1 MRPLQ
6 LTMSAFG
13 PYAGETVLDF
23 AELGEQNIFV
33 ITGPTGAG
41 KTTIFDA
48 ICYAF
53 YGETSGAERE
63 VRGLRSDFVLPE
75 EPAVTYVELTFMVR
89 QKVYR
94 VRRQPAQKLP
104 SKRGSGFKD
113 GLAMA
118 ELSCVG
124 HEEFAPLAK
133 VGEVDGKIVELLGLT
148 KDQFRKIVMIPQGD
162 FRRFLNA
169 DTKEKQDILRKLFGT
184 GLYEQVQYALT
195 QQKKDLET
203 QHKDQRLLAQEKL
216 QHIVETG
223 HEALAELKAQEQ
235 PELGAVIDA
244 LGQAVAADTALEA
257 SIKTQAEQKMAEQQ
271 RLQQALAEGR
281 VLNDRLQQLS
291 AAKAELGLLQ
301 AQETAMALKRQ
312 ELERIGW
319 ALELQAV
326 DQRYGGL
333 QRTVAEQSAEE
344 VRLEQALAQNGQR
357 LEQAQSRLAAEQAKE
372 PLFQEKELQL
382 DRLAGYRDEVA
393 RLGALERTAA
403 ESAQQLAA
411 AEKQQ
416 QALKDRQKD
425 NEVLRQCTA
434 SELEELRVQMER
446 RQQLGHE
453 LELAQRDVQPLTELL
468 ERIAHCG
475 QLKNELA
482 QAAEESQKQ
491 QAVFQTEE
499 NTLRKLRQ
507 AQRMQYGAL
516 LAAEL
521 EDGAPC
527 PVCGALHHPQP
538 QQPAAQLVSEE
549 DLEAQEKRTEAS
561 RSQWQKAREREE
573 GLRAQ
578 LGQMEQTL
586 DRADGGQHSRE
597 VAALRQWW
605 QAVQQQLAAIKERC
619 QAIQEQLKAS
629 TALPEQLAT
638 CQQRQQQA
646 EMTAGQLTQQLEEA
660 AAKQVAEYG
669 RRQAALT
676 ALEAATARIP
686 EAYRTLEALEA
697 AMAVL
702 RQALEARQQVLSEA
716 QAAYDQAHSQEQA
729 LSGQLSVMVKLLSES
744 RWQLAEAQAAFAQA
758 VAARFADEAAYRHY
772 QGLLAER
779 SAREKALRAYDE
791 QLAACHS
798 RILQLEA
805 LVGSQ
810 QAADTAQLERELT
823 QLAQTL
829 SELQKQQT
837 ILASRREI
845 NSRLADELQQ
855 KQALL
860 AQLAQEYA
868 LVGRLA
874 KLASGDNE
882 QRMTFETFVLI
893 TYFDQ
898 VLHEANQRLQ
908 KMTGGRYYF
917 LRRAEITDKRG
928 KSGLDI
934 DIMDN
939 YTGKA
944 RAVSTLS
951 GGEGFK
957 ASLAL
962 ALGLS
967 DVVQQNAGGIELS
980 TIFID
985 EGFGTLDGDSLDATV
1000 DTLVELQLGGR
1011 LVGIISHVSELKER
1025 IPAQLVVTPGERG
1038 STAAFAVRR

>member
-1 MRPLQ
+1 MRPLK
-6 LTMSAFG
+6 LTISAFG

-23 AELGEQNIFV
+23 AQLEEQNIFV
-33 ITGPTGAG
+33 IAGPTGAG

-104 SKRGSGFKD
+104 SKRGGGFKE

-124 HEEFAPLAK
+124 HEAFAPLAK

-184 GLYEQVQYALT
+184 GLYEQVQYALA
-195 QQKKDLET
+195 QQKKDLEN
-203 QHKDQRLLAQEKL
+203 QNKDQRLLVQEKL
-216 QHIVETG
+216 QHIVETD
-223 HEALAELKAQEQ
+223 HEPLAELKAQEQ
-235 PELGAVIDA
+235 PELGAVIAA
-244 LGQAVAADTALEA
+244 LLQAAAADEVQENTLRGQSQRAL
-257 SIKTQAEQKMAEQQ
+257 SEQQ
-271 RLQQALAEGR
+271 QLQQALATGR
-281 VLNDRLQQLS
+281 MLNDRLQQLD
-291 AAKAELGLLQ
+291 AAKAQLAVLQ

-319 ALELQAV
+319 ALELQAS
-326 DQRYGGL
+326 DQHYSSL
-333 QRTVAEQSAEE
+333 QRTAAEQAEE
-344 VRLEQALAQNGQR
+344 QVRLEQALAQNGQL
-357 LEQAQSRLAAEQAKE
+357 LEQAQSSLAAEQAKE
-372 PLFQEKELQL
+372 PLFQEKALQL
-382 DRLAGYRDEVA
+382 DRLEGYRSEMT
-393 RLGALERTAA
+393 RLGELEQTAA
-403 ESAQQLAA
+403 DSARQLAA
-411 AEKQQ
+411 AEKRQ
-416 QALKDRQKD
+416 LKLKRSQLD
-425 NEVLRQCTA
+425 NDALRQSTA
-434 SELEELRVQMER
+434 SELENLRLQMER

-453 LELAQRDVQPLTELL
+453 LALAQRDSQPLTELL
-468 ERIAHCG
+468 ERITQYG

-482 QAAEESQKQ
+482 QAAAESQKR
-491 QAVFQTEE
+491 QAAFVSKESA
-499 NTLRKLRQ
+499 LRQLRQ
-507 AQRMQYGAL
+507 AQRTQFGAL

-521 EDGAPC
+521 SEGAPC

-538 QQPAAQLVSEE
+538 QQPSAQLVSEE
-549 DLEAQEKRTEAS
+549 ELETQEKRTEAS
-561 RSQWQKAREREE
+561 RSQWQEAREQEE

-578 LGQMEQTL
+578 LEQLDQAL
-586 DRADGGQHSRE
+586 DRVDGGQHSRE

-605 QAVQQQLAAIKERC
+605 QEVHQQLAALKERS
-619 QAIQEQLKAS
+619 QTIQTELAAS
-629 TALPEQLAT
+629 EALTEQLADR
-638 CQQRQQQA
+638 QRCLQQA
-646 EMTAGQLTQQLEEA
+646 ETAAGQLTEQLEEA
-660 AAKQVAEYG
+660 SAAQVAEYG
-669 RRQAALT
+669 RRQAALM
-676 ALEAATARIP
+676 ALEAAKAHIP
-686 EAYRTLEALEA
+686 EAYRTLEALDA
-697 AMAVL
+697 ATALL
-702 RQALEARQQVLSEA
+702 RQALDVRQKVLHEA
-716 QAAYDQAHSQEQA
+716 QAAFEHAKGQQQA
-729 LSGQLSVMVKLLSES
+729 LSGQLSVIAKLLVES
-744 RWQLAEAQAAFAQA
+744 RTQLAEAQAAFAQA
-758 VAARFADEAAYRHY
+758 VAARFADEAEYRHY

-779 SAREKALRAYDE
+779 SAREKALRAYEE
-791 QLAACHS
+791 QLASCHS

-805 LVGSQ
+805 LIGSQ
-810 QAADTAQLERELT
+810 RVVDTAQLEEQLA

-829 SELQKQQT
+829 AELQKRQMV
-837 ILASRREI
+837 LASRRQT
-845 NSRLADELQQ
+845 NSRLAAELQQ
-855 KQALL
+855 KQAHL
-860 AQLAQEYA
+860 AHLAQEYA

-874 KLASGDNE
+874 KLSGGDNE

-893 TYFDQ
+893 TYFNQ

-917 LRRAEITDKRG
+917 LRRSEITDKRG

-1038 STAAFAVRR
+1038 STAAFVIRR